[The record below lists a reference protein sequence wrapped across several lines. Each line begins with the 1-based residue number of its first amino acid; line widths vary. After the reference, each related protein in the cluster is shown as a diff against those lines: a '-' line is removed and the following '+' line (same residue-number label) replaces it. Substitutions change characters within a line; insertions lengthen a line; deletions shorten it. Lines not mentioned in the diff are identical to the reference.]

1 MAAQVNDI
9 RSIALD
15 INKEGPQILRE
26 LGSMLSQYNSR
37 FSAISNALKVYLTE
51 NTSSIGD
58 LIASLNQIPEAE
70 IVNFRQNEIFY
81 YLAIAIAFEKKDIL
95 VEGICWENV
104 KSKELRQMLRKQ
116 TMDILVERDLLRSQQ
131 KKIVPNEKPPFADQ
145 KPSYPQQPSYIP
157 QGNASS
163 VSSSYYSGQG
173 YGQPSHMYPGN
184 PTQSSSP
191 YSQGQQGNA
200 PSVSSS
206 YYSGQ
211 GYGQP
216 SHMYPGNPTQSSSP
230 YSQGYGNPQ
239 SIYAPQGYAPHSGS
253 SPSQGQGNAPQS
265 GPSYSQVQQ
274 GYGQPSYPSPVNA
287 APPVSSYSQGQQ
299 GNVQPSYPVQGN
311 VSHGQGN
318 ASFSPL
324 PGYAPVAVP
333 SAPWPLEERRNDS
346 AVSTQSFLPGV
357 SSPVAPSFQNQGSS
371 SVILA
376 SVPPQQPPVAPPLPV
391 APIPQKNDVQEPV
404 SSSNS
409 SAFFNAQPPAAPVQA
424 PSSRPNPAP
433 FLRQGALLVQL
444 NTYLGSL
451 DEELHASSADTT
463 KQHKRSVAQ
472 KLVNYLRNS
481 LTDYVQFSEEEKAVC
496 NDDHELKAL
505 VDTAIE
511 LFPALKDK
519 LMPTAASLRK

>member
-157 QGNASS
+157 QGNAS
-163 VSSSYYSGQG
+163 
-173 YGQPSHMYPGN
+173 
-184 PTQSSSP
+184 
-191 YSQGQQGNA
+191 
-200 PSVSSS
+200 SVSSS